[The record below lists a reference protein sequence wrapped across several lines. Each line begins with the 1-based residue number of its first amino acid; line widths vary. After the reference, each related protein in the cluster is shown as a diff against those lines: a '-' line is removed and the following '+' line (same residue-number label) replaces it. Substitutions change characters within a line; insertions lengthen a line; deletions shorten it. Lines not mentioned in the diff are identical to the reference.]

1 GAVTDGGVDRAI
13 PIARADLPPE
23 DAVVVESVAIG
34 QGKHVVHVRV
44 PVRDTEAGGPAW
56 EAILAA
62 GQKEPIFAAMTG
74 PLAGDPGER
83 TGKAVQIVPSGAT
96 SFVLVGDTREDLRI
110 CGQPATLLDP
120 MALYPGPLE
129 LRPATVQRLSAE
141 QQAAAETG

>member
-1 GAVTDGGVDRAI
+1 MSHANPVAIAIAVFLWAPLAVAEPRAVAPAGGGLAALEVKVDLVRGVVTDGGVDRPI

-56 EAILAA
+56 EAIVAA

-96 SFVLVGDTREDLRI
+96 SFV
-110 CGQPATLLDP
+110 
-120 MALYPGPLE
+120 
-129 LRPATVQRLSAE
+129 
-141 QQAAAETG
+141 